1 MTKAD
6 YIEMI
11 YAAAQACNDL
21 DLLDLIL
28 RIFTESGD

>member
-11 YAAAQACNDL
+11 YTSAQACNDL